1 MTSQHSLYPPC
12 DANVAA
18 ARRPLPVMYLHPL
31 LAKLPTLER
40 DALVQSS
47 ELRSYRRN
55 APVLVAGDWTSHIYC
70 VANGLLRVAAP
81 GGGDGTD
88 VTTDFIRPDDFFL
101 GPSLSED
108 RYQARQG
115 LIAVLPSSVYLVPA
129 AALRELCAKHSEVA
143 LGLLGLAMNR
153 MSGIRGQMRSVSEL
167 PTEDLVSRVLQ
178 QLTHLAPAGAG
189 SYDRRITQSVI
200 ASYSGLSRE
209 VVNKTMRNLESRGL
223 VRRDEDGIHV
233 LPQLVEA
240 PAPPR
245 VSGTSTGCSQRV

>member
-1 MTSQHSLYPPC
+1 
-12 DANVAA
+12 
-18 ARRPLPVMYLHPL
+18 MYLHPL
-31 LAKLPTLER
+31 LAKLPAVDR

-55 APVLVAGDWTSHIYC
+55 APVLVAGQWTGHIYC
-70 VANGLLRVAAP
+70 VANGLLRVVAP
-81 GGGDGTD
+81 GWEDGMD

-101 GPSLSED
+101 GPSLSEGQ
-108 RYQARQG
+108 YQARQG

-129 AALRELCAKHSEVA
+129 AVLRKLCAKHPEVA

-167 PTEDLVSRVLQ
+167 STEDLVSRVLH
-178 QLTHLAPAGAG
+178 QLTYLAPAGAG

-209 VVNKTMRNLESRGL
+209 VVNKTMRDLESRGL

-233 LPQLVEA
+233 LPQVVEA
-240 PAPPR
+240 PVPPR
-245 VSGTSTGCSQRV
+245 VFGTSTGYSQRV